1 MPGHRHAGHSR
12 RSRHSR
18 SSRRS
23 RRTPS
28 PAESAYSSSERSL
41 SPPVVETEYLRR
53 RLLRD
58 RKEDKTAKATR
69 TKEKPTEP
77 QSGKGLGVLCIY
89 PGCTA
94 PVMYTQSWKNHM
106 IKAHLKTTGETYMT
120 HHRNS
125 YEVSVDQ
132 AVLLNDADTAKRMLM
147 FRIGNI
153 ERSVDRLTER
163 FETEIEAKME
173 TVMAPLMSE
182 LYRWLSKR
190 LDARSQSPPPRRR
203 THNKRRYNYDDPY
216 SSPKVPRHSRS
227 ASVRTVFELNDDT
240 SMEVVEEEEK
250 APVPTAAAE
259 QPVQM
264 ATSTPAVT
272 STPAPAVASTP
283 AAPAPVQTPM
293 PAAPA
298 PAPVQTPMPVAPAES
313 TPATVADSTL
323 SPAPT
328 LENESEEETQLLEP
342 APTPKPG
349 PHRTKKQ
356 LDAARANGVK
366 ARRNNAIK
374 GAAGKV
380 KINRTT
386 KLRDQVQAKLKVA
399 TEKLEAAVAA
409 LDKASNEDHEALEAE
424 IAKLEAEVQKMAKDL
439 EAVKLDL
446 VLKGAA
452 GSAHSAVMFG
462 KDVAQVL
469 KDKENVVKAATKK
482 AKAKQPPAERAATK
496 ASMEIAVSE
505 YEAFSRLA
513 DQVDDAVEA
522 VAVPVGEA
530 IQTDKLTKAMVTKAL
545 EAAQVFE
552 QFHEDFD
559 HALLKPPQPQAA
571 RDVEL

>member
-1 MPGHRHAGHSR
+1 MPGHRHASHSR
-12 RSRHSR
+12 RSRSR
-18 SSRRS
+18 SRRSRHS

-41 SPPVVETEYLRR
+41 SPPVVEAEYLRR

-69 TKEKPTEP
+69 TMGKPTEP

-94 PVMYTQSWKNHM
+94 PIMYTQSWKNHM
-106 IKAHLKTTGETYMT
+106 IKAHLKTTGDTYMK

-125 YEVSVDQ
+125 NEVSVDQ
-132 AVLLNDADTAKRMLM
+132 AALLNDADTAKRMLM
-147 FRIGNI
+147 LRIGNI
-153 ERSVDRLTER
+153 EPSLDRLTER
-163 FETEIEAKME
+163 FETEIEA
-173 TVMAPLMSE
+173 VMAPLMSE
-182 LYRWLSKR
+182 LYRWLFKR
-190 LDARSQSPPPRRR
+190 RDARSRSPSRSPPPRRR
-203 THNKRRYNYDDPY
+203 THAKRRYDYDDPH
-216 SSPKVPRHSRS
+216 SFPKVPRQSRS
-227 ASVRTVFELNDDT
+227 ASVRTVFEFNDDT
-240 SMEVVEEEEK
+240 SMEVEEEEK

-259 QPVQM
+259 QLVQM

-272 STPAPAVASTP
+272 STPAPVQTP
-283 AAPAPVQTPM
+283 VPTAPAPVQTLM
-293 PAAPA
+293 PAP
-298 PAPVQTPMPVAPAES
+298 PAES
-313 TPATVADSTL
+313 TPATVAGST
-323 SPAPT
+323 SAPAPT
-328 LENESEEETQLLEP
+328 VENESEEEETQLLEP

-380 KINRTT
+380 KISRTT

-409 LDKASNEDHEALEAE
+409 LAKAFNEDHEALEAE
-424 IAKLEAEVQKMAKDL
+424 IAKLEAEMQKMTKDL

-446 VLKGAA
+446 GLKGAA
-452 GSAHSAVMFG
+452 SSAHSAVVFG

-469 KDKENVVKAATKK
+469 KGKENAVKAATKK
-482 AKAKQPPAERAATK
+482 VKTKQPPAECAATK
-496 ASMEIAVSE
+496 AAMEIAVSE

-530 IQTDKLTKAMVTKAL
+530 IQTDKLTKAMVT
-545 EAAQVFE
+545 
-552 QFHEDFD
+552 
-559 HALLKPPQPQAA
+559 
-571 RDVEL
+571 